1 MIRLIAMLAAA
12 IIAAAPCETL
22 TPIPEPVDIICEENA
37 PQTVS
42 LGEYK
47 ITAYCPC
54 SKCCGKSDGITATGV
69 LARQGRTIAVD
80 PQKIAYGDR
89 VIINGHTYTAEDC
102 GGAIKG
108 NRIDVYFDSHEHAL
122 EFGVQYAEVFL
133 DCGF

>member
-1 MIRLIAMLAAA
+1 MVKLISMIAAA
-12 IIAAAPCETL
+12 LIAAAPCETL
-22 TPIPEPVDIICEENA
+22 TPIPEPVDIVCEADA

-54 SKCCGKSDGITATGV
+54 AKCCGKSDGITATGM

-80 PQKIAYGDR
+80 PQKISYGER

-108 NRIDVYFDSHEHAL
+108 NRIDVYFDSHEDAL

>member
-1 MIRLIAMLAAA
+1 MSRLIAMLAAA

-22 TPIPEPVDIICEENA
+22 EPIPEPVDIICEENA
-37 PQTVS
+37 PQMVS

-54 SKCCGKSDGITATGV
+54 AKCCGKSDGITATGM

-108 NRIDVYFDSHEHAL
+108 NRIDVYFDSHEDAL

>member
-12 IIAAAPCETL
+12 IISAAPCETL
-22 TPIPEPVDIICEENA
+22 TPIPEPVDIICEANA

-54 SKCCGKSDGITATGV
+54 AKCCGKNDGITSTGV

-108 NRIDVYFDSHEHAL
+108 NRIDVYFDSHEDAL

>member
-1 MIRLIAMLAAA
+1 MVKLISMLAAV
-12 IIAAAPCETL
+12 IMAAAPCETL
-22 TPIPEPVDIICEENA
+22 TPIPEPVDIICEANA
-37 PQTVS
+37 PQMVS

-54 SKCCGKSDGITATGV
+54 AKCCGKSDGITSTGV

-108 NRIDVYFDSHEHAL
+108 NRIDVYFDSHEDAL

>member
-1 MIRLIAMLAAA
+1 MVKLISMLAAA
-12 IIAAAPCETL
+12 LIAAAPCETL
-22 TPIPEPVDIICEENA
+22 TPIPEPVDIVCEADA

-54 SKCCGKSDGITATGV
+54 AKCCGKSDGITSTGV

-108 NRIDVYFDSHEHAL
+108 NRIDVYFDSHEDAL

>member
-1 MIRLIAMLAAA
+1 MIRLISMLAAA
-12 IIAAAPCETL
+12 IMAAAPCETL

-54 SKCCGKSDGITATGV
+54 AKCCGKSDGITATGV

-108 NRIDVYFDSHEHAL
+108 NRIDVYFDSHEDARA
-122 EFGVQYAEVFL
+122 FGVQSAMVYVEAAA
-133 DCGF
+133 

>member
-1 MIRLIAMLAAA
+1 MVKLISMLAAV

-22 TPIPEPVDIICEENA
+22 TPIPEPVDIICEANA

-54 SKCCGKSDGITATGV
+54 AKCCGKSNGITSTGV

-108 NRIDVYFDSHEHAL
+108 NRIDVYFDSHEDAL